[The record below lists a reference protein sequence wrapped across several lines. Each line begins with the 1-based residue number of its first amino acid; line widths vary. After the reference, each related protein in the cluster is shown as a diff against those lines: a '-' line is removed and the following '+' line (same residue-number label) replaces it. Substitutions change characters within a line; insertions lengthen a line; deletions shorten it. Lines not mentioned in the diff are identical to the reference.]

1 MKVVI
6 LSDNKPG
13 HYKQSLGIAKYLVDY
28 DIEWQ
33 DIQFHS
39 KFHDN
44 LLRIIIC
51 VFGGF
56 SLNPYSVKFLLK
68 WSLHSHI
75 YNSLLNKNGIDV
87 VLSTGSSLA
96 AVNLLLGKLYQA
108 KTVTC
113 RRPSPIG
120 IRHFDLAILPM
131 LSWHKGKKQKN
142 VCKTIGVPNPISP
155 EVLNE
160 KREDYAKTLNLDRRK
175 IIGILIGGTDRTE
188 TITIDDAKQLFDTID
203 SVVRQFDLQILLTT
217 SRRTIPE
224 VTDYLISKFTT
235 TDWCPLFIEPNTPS
249 TIDDPY
255 EAILALSDL
264 LIVTGDSFSMVCEA
278 ASSGRRLIVL
288 PMTQKVSRKPR
299 RYKVYRYMEE
309 QSILTLSNRNQLSL
323 HIKEQFKEDI
333 STKILQDTEA
343 AVRAIRKI
351 INAKPE
357 K

>member
-51 VFGGF
+51 IFGGF

-96 AVNLLLGKLYQA
+96 AVNLLLGKLYNA
-108 KTVTC
+108 KTMTC

-131 LSWHKGKKQKN
+131 LSWKKNRNQEN
-142 VCKTIGVPNPISP
+142 VCKTVGVPNPITP
-155 EVLNE
+155 EELI
-160 KREDYAKTLNLDRRK
+160 KKKQMYADTLNLDRRK
-175 IIGILIGGTDRTE
+175 CIGILIGGTDKSE
-188 TITIDDAKQLFDTID
+188 TITIDDASQLIITID
-203 SVVRQFDLQILLTT
+203 SVIRKLNLQALLTT
-217 SRRTIPE
+217 SRRTPKE
-224 VTDYLISKFTT
+224 VTDYLKTNVET
-235 TDWCPLFIEPNTPS
+235 ADWCSLFIEPNS
-249 TIDDPY
+249 QSMIDEPY

-264 LIVTGDSFSMVCEA
+264 LIVTADSFSMVCEA
-278 ASSGRRLIVL
+278 ASTGKKVIVL
-288 PMTQKVSRKPR
+288 SMTQTAIRIPS
-299 RYKVYRYMEE
+299 RYKVYTYMKD
-309 QSILTLSNRNQLSL
+309 QTIISLSNSDELNSIITEQL
-323 HIKEQFKEDI
+323 KTNTV
-333 STKILQDTEA
+333 TKKLQDTET
-343 AVRAIRKI
+343 AVKAIRELLETK
-351 INAKPE
+351 N
-357 K
+357 